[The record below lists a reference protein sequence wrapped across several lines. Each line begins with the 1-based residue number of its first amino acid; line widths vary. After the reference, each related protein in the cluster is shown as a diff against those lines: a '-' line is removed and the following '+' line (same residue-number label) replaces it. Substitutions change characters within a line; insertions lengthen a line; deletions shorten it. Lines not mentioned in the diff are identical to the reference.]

1 MDRDL
6 VSVDDS
12 NPGWEPQV
20 ESTNWVGH
28 VAHVPP
34 PRKGPRPSWTPAP
47 SGRRDESVPPA
58 AANPATARMSGG
70 GATPRVAIP
79 IAPPMSAPAI
89 EGGPVPSLSSF
100 RTPAPAVDREGLYVD
115 EPAAGVAPEPQNRT
129 STMLLL
135 GAGLGAVTAAAI
147 GSVGVIA
154 VVVAVVAFV
163 PRGAAAPS
171 APSAPV
177 VVTAVAPGE
186 PSRAIVSRDVGG
198 GPVGGAPRA
207 AAVSTDGRAPAP
219 QAEGRGWVES
229 TVQAVSALVAPAA
242 PAPVARSV
250 PRPPPRVEPGPA
262 SAPSGVTGA
271 DFGMAPSG
279 ARAGGA
285 RAGGAQAGGAQAGGA
300 RTGVAP
306 NGEVSVAD
314 QVVVDRP
321 GASTSAPVGRPV
333 DEIAV
338 PMAAPAAPA
347 SAWSTVVDTVTSYV
361 SGEPAPVA
369 GPTALA
375 VAQSAPVTGLPP
387 SDDLDDLISGLGA
400 ERTAPAT
407 GWDDPAYATVGGVA
421 GGGVAGGGT
430 APVGSAPVGSA
441 APMGSAPVGS
451 GAPVGSAPAAAADP
465 TAQLLADLEL
475 DRPAP
480 TAQGWGAA
488 PVAPA
493 AAPASSGGWMDTVVA
508 VGSTVASYVTGGPVG
523 GDPTFAAGAPAPA
536 ASQGLALDDDGQFNS
551 SGLRGSRPA
560 TAAPADDGTA
570 AMLADLDDPL
580 PGAGQPRYQSGAER
594 QAAAP
599 AAAAAP
605 AEGGADL
612 DTAALLAS
620 LDEERA
626 PMASELRGPTMAEPT
641 VAEPTVNGSTVN
653 GTEPAP
659 AAAAAPAPAP
669 TEVAAAPAPASGGG
683 WFDTVA
689 TVGSTVASLV
699 SGEDATFATPTSA
712 APAAGPGLALDDDE
726 SVRARQPGA
735 WETSA
740 ASDDPTAAVLAEL
753 DGPMPG
759 AGRPTA
765 SAAPRSAGPASGASD
780 DGSATAEPDTA
791 SLIAGL
797 GEDHA
802 AVAPAAAAPAG
813 SSGSTGYLD
822 TAASWAGAVASTL
835 LGESAAPAAPAAA
848 PPPAWAAEAAVF
860 DAPTAAA
867 APAARPCGEGE
878 HCDGDLATWRD
889 DAGSTNLLE
898 AEDLELGPVQRKS
911 EAELFALPSESDAG
925 GGEFDLLTTLLVNVT
940 TDVAG
945 IPVEIDGKRVGS
957 TPLTA
962 EVAAGWHDV
971 KLYGGGDAF
980 TSFRLNADQD
990 PDEWCFELKG
1000 RALKSVTCR

>member
-163 PRGAAAPS
+163 PRGAAAPP

-198 GPVGGAPRA
+198 RPVDGAPRA

-262 SAPSGVTGA
+262 AAPSGVTGA
-271 DFGMAPSG
+271 DFGMAPSDPRTAG
-279 ARAGGA
+279 ARPGDA
-285 RAGGAQAGGAQAGGA
+285 RSAVSP
-300 RTGVAP
+300 T
-306 NGEVSVAD
+306 GEVSVAD

-321 GASTSAPVGRPV
+321 GASMSAPVGRPV
-333 DEIAV
+333 DEIVV

-347 SAWSTVVDTVTSYV
+347 SAWSTVVDTVASYV
-361 SGEPAPVA
+361 SGAPAPVA
-369 GPTALA
+369 GGPA
-375 VAQSAPVTGLPP
+375 VAPSAPVTGLPP

-400 ERTAPAT
+400 ERAAPST
-407 GWDDPAYATVGGVA
+407 GWDDPA
-421 GGGVAGGGT
+421 
-430 APVGSAPVGSA
+430 SAPVGRVAAGGA
-441 APMGSAPVGS
+441 APAGS
-451 GAPVGSAPAAAADP
+451 GAPVGSAPAGSAQVGSAPAGSAQAADADP

-493 AAPASSGGWMDTVVA
+493 VAPAPTASSGGWMDTVVA

-580 PGAGQPRYQSGAER
+580 PGAGQPRYQGGAER

-605 AEGGADL
+605 TGAGADL

-626 PMASELRGPTMAEPT
+626 PMASELRGPTMAEAT
-641 VAEPTVNGSTVN
+641 VAGPMVAGSTVAGSTVN

-669 TEVAAAPAPASGGG
+669 TEVAAAPAPASGG

-689 TVGSTVASLV
+689 TVGSTVAALV

-726 SVRARQPGA
+726 TVRARQPGA

-765 SAAPRSAGPASGASD
+765 SAAPRSASPASAASD

-797 GEDHA
+797 GDDRA

-835 LGESAAPAAPAAA
+835 LGESAAPTAPAAA

-971 KLYGGGDAF
+971 KLFGGGDAF

-1000 RALKSVTCR
+1000 RALKNVTCR